1 MNDYVEGQP
10 NSKYSKKED
19 NHNMTNKLIGTLVAA
34 GTALYGVISKIEKV
48 EITESYS
55 KNRDNKNKKRN
66 RPQVQTEVQSQ
77 Q

>member
-10 NSKYSKKED
+10 HSKYSKKGRQSS
-19 NHNMTNKLIGTLVAA
+19 MTNKLIGTLVAA

-55 KNRDNKNKKRN
+55 RNRDNKNKKRN
-66 RPQVQTEVQSQ
+66 RPQVQTEVKSQ

>member
-1 MNDYVEGQP
+1 
-10 NSKYSKKED
+10 
-19 NHNMTNKLIGTLVAA
+19 MTNKLIGTLVAA